1 MPKNLKI
8 DSLIYPYFVTAGEG
22 QKQAIDLFPGVF
34 RFSSDRLLE
43 DIFQIRK
50 LGLRRILLFAVTD
63 KKDATGSHA
72 DRPNNFF
79 VRAVKEIKDAFPDL
93 SVITDVCLCAYTS
106 HGHCGILKAQSAI
119 PKPIGWFGMPLS
131 AAKRKT
137 QKVVL
142 DQSLTLKRLSQI
154 ALSHARAGADWVA
167 PSAMAKGQVR
177 AIRTALDKNGC
188 NRTKILGYSA
198 KFASS
203 FYGPFRNACAS
214 APRFANRSSY
224 QLDYQ
229 GSRKALQ
236 EIADDIKEGA
246 DTVMVKPALAYL
258 DVIREAKEKF
268 AFPLAAYNVSAEYA
282 LVKLGAREGLFSE
295 RKMVSEIIASIK
307 RAGADYIIT
316 YHAKDI
322 AKWLKEN

>member
-1 MPKNLKI
+1 
-8 DSLIYPYFVTAGEG
+8 
-22 QKQAIDLFPGVF
+22 
-34 RFSSDRLLE
+34 
-43 DIFQIRK
+43 
-50 LGLRRILLFAVTD
+50 
-63 KKDATGSHA
+63 
-72 DRPNNFF
+72 
-79 VRAVKEIKDAFPDL
+79 
-93 SVITDVCLCAYTS
+93 
-106 HGHCGILKAQSAI
+106 
-119 PKPIGWFGMPLS
+119 
-131 AAKRKT
+131 
-137 QKVVL
+137 
-142 DQSLTLKRLSQI
+142 RLSQI

-167 PSAMAKGQVR
+167 PSAMAKGQVH
-177 AIRTALDKNGC
+177 AIRAALDKNGYS
-188 NRTKILGYSA
+188 RTKILGYSA

-268 AFPLAAYNVSAEYA
+268 AFPLAAYNVSAEYV

-295 RKMVSEIIASIK
+295 RKMVSEIISSIK

>member
-1 MPKNLKI
+1 MLKNLKI

-22 QKQAIDLFPGVF
+22 QKQAIDLFPGVY
-34 RFSSDRLLE
+34 RFSSDTLLE
-43 DIFQIRK
+43 EISQIRE
-50 LGLRRILLFAVTD
+50 LGLRRILFFAVTD

-79 VRAVKEIKDAFPDL
+79 VRAIKEIKDTFPDL

-106 HGHCGILKAQSAI
+106 HGHCGILKAQSA
-119 PKPIGWFGMPLS
+119 KG
-131 AAKRKT
+131 KT
-137 QKVVL
+137 QSVLL
-142 DQSLTLKRLSQI
+142 DQGLTLERLSQI

-167 PSAMAKGQVR
+167 PSAMAKGQVH
-177 AIRTALDKNGC
+177 AIRAALDKNGYS
-188 NRTKILGYSA
+188 RTKILGYSA

-268 AFPLAAYNVSAEYA
+268 AFPLAAYNVSAEYV

-295 RKMVSEIIASIK
+295 RKMVSEIISSIK

>member
-1 MPKNLKI
+1 MLKNLKI

-22 QKQAIDLFPGVF
+22 QKQAIDLFPGVY
-34 RFSSDRLLE
+34 RFSSDTLLE
-43 DIFQIRK
+43 EISQIRE
-50 LGLRRILLFAVTD
+50 LGLRRILFFAVTD

-79 VRAVKEIKDAFPDL
+79 VRAIKEIKDTFPDL

-106 HGHCGILKAQSAI
+106 HGHCGILKAQSA
-119 PKPIGWFGMPLS
+119 KG
-131 AAKRKT
+131 KT
-137 QKVVL
+137 QSVLL
-142 DQSLTLKRLSQI
+142 DQGLTLERLSQI

-167 PSAMAKGQVR
+167 PSAMAKGQVH
-177 AIRTALDKNGC
+177 AIRAALDKNGYS
-188 NRTKILGYSA
+188 RTKILGYSA

-295 RKMVSEIIASIK
+295 RKMVSEIISSIK

>member
-1 MPKNLKI
+1 MLKNIKI

-22 QKQAIDLFPGVF
+22 QKQAIDLFPGIF

-63 KKDATGSHA
+63 KKDAVGSHA

-79 VRAVKEIKDAFPDL
+79 ARAVKEIKDAFPDL

-106 HGHCGILKAQSAI
+106 HGHCGILKAQSA
-119 PKPIGWFGMPLS
+119 KG
-131 AAKRKT
+131 KT

-167 PSAMAKGQVR
+167 PSAMAKGQVH

-188 NRTKILGYSA
+188 SRTKILGYSA

-295 RKMVSEIIASIK
+295 RKIVSEIITSIK